1 MFTDVMCKK
10 QGSRSLYS
18 QNNAFVIAVGIQFLV
33 CIALSLHT
41 GTWFVLSFLERG
53 EKGVLGR
60 EIVIVNFTGKGTWFV
75 LSFLERE
82 VKGVWGRDSMCYFT
96 GKKEFEFQ

>member
-1 MFTDVMCKK
+1 M
-10 QGSRSLYS
+10 
-18 QNNAFVIAVGIQFLV
+18 
-33 CIALSLHT
+33 
-41 GTWFVLSFLERG
+41 LSFLERE
-53 EKGVLGR
+53 EKGVWGR

-75 LSFLERE
+75 LSFLARE